1 MCVGV
6 SFLDDLLSNIMPAIK
21 HTVYL
26 FTRMNINTQ
35 CKPMQ
40 SISFPFKLHFL
51 HFELHISDSVKILKS
66 CEMQFRVRVKFLEVV
81 GWPNRSNLLNDM
93 DHCPLRFTVLNLY
106 LENSWKLCFSTNS
119 SRTFFN
125 MTTHFKPLWGVKT
138 GFEVWKNMNNALR
151 RL

>member
-51 HFELHISDSVKILKS
+51 HFELHISDSVKMLKS
-66 CEMQFRVRVKFLEVV
+66 CKMEFRVRVKFLEVV
-81 GWPNRSNLLNDM
+81 GDHLKFKNWPNRSNLLNDM
-93 DHCPLRFTVLNLY
+93 DHSPLRFTVLNLY
-106 LENSWKLCFSTNS
+106 LENS
-119 SRTFFN
+119 
-125 MTTHFKPLWGVKT
+125 
-138 GFEVWKNMNNALR
+138 
-151 RL
+151 